1 MVNGAAKAAAVL
13 RGIIREDEETRA
25 TAGALGMNDLY
36 QYATGHMDA
45 MKMIA
50 AAFERVAARKGGE
63 DHEG

>member
-1 MVNGAAKAAAVL
+1 MVNRAEIVAAVL
-13 RGIIREDEETRA
+13 RVLIRVDEETKK

-50 AAFERVAARKGGE
+50 AAFEQVAARKGGE

>member
-1 MVNGAAKAAAVL
+1 MVNRAAKVAAVL
-13 RGIIREDEETRA
+13 RVLIREDEETKK

-45 MKMIA
+45 LKMIA
-50 AAFERVAARKGGE
+50 DAFDEAAARKGGE